1 MNVNEMKLF
10 WNLFV
15 VCRPRR
21 VNFVDFIFI
30 CYQSNQ
36 FVLFEERKEELKERA
51 KNWYKMK

>member
-36 FVLFEERKEELKERA
+36 FVLFEERKEELKES
-51 KNWYKMK
+51 KELI